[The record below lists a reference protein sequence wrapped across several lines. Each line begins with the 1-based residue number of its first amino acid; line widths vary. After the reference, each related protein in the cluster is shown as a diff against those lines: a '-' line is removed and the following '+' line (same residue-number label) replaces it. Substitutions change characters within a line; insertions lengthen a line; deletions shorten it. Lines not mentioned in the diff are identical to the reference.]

1 MSNQGS
7 LSRRWKAQ
15 LRDLGLISEST
26 TARTYRVKQLD
37 VMPSLVRVVVQDRD
51 TGSCTIEI
59 QVASFTDEQWQR
71 LIDAFAS
78 QTMLAAQVIS
88 GSLSPEVEHVA
99 NDAAGSLL
107 PVSANE
113 FISTCTCCSP
123 GGCRHLSLIYT
134 LLGEMLDDD
143 PWLLFMLRGRD
154 RQQVLREV
162 RAGREAGHT
171 APAVATGASEAEG
184 ATGPTPRTDVAPFMP
199 NGDPSSNLAGELKR
213 YWGDRKLLKQFQH
226 HIAPPSVELSLLRRL
241 GPLTSTAEGMAVYE
255 QLVVLYRS
263 VTEEALALAYATNE
277 DD

>member
-7 LSRRWKAQ
+7 WSRRWKAQ
-15 LRDLGLISEST
+15 LRDLGLIVESA
-26 TARTYRVKQLD
+26 TARTHRVKQLD
-37 VMPSLVRVVVQDRD
+37 VMPSLVRGVVQDRD
-51 TGSCTIEI
+51 AGSCTIEI
-59 QVASFTDEQWQR
+59 QVASFSDEQWQR
-71 LIDAFAS
+71 LIDVFAS

-99 NDAAGSLL
+99 GDAAGSLL

-113 FISTCTCCSP
+113 FAATCTCCSP
-123 GGCRHLSLIYT
+123 GECRHLSLIYT

-162 RAGREAGHT
+162 RAGREAGHA
-171 APAVATGASEAEG
+171 APAATANAGDADGAV
-184 ATGPTPRTDVAPFMP
+184 GPTPRTDVAPFAQ
-199 NGDPSSNLAGELKR
+199 NIDPSSNLAGELKR

-277 DD
+277 DE